1 MLEITIK
8 GREMFDSKTQSFT
21 VIKDQTLQLEHS
33 LLSISKWESQTHK
46 PFLGTEHR
54 SSEEIISYIKCMTL
68 NKGVDPN
75 VYTALTTK
83 DLQTIMDYINDP
95 ATATWFS
102 KEENG
107 RRVGRKKTIT
117 SELIYYWMIAG
128 NVPMQCEKWHL
139 NRLLTLLHI
148 VEIKN
153 RPKKSGSNKMSA
165 ARMNALNNQ
174 RLSANGGR
182 G

>member
-8 GREMFDSKTQSFT
+8 GRELFDSKTSTFYT
-21 VIKDQTLQLEHS
+21 LKDQTLQLEHS
-33 LLSISKWESQTHK
+33 LLSISKWESITHK
-46 PFLGTEHR
+46 PFLGKEHR
-54 SSEEIISYIKCMTL
+54 SSSDISLYIRCMTL
-68 NKGVDPN
+68 NKGVDPQAYN
-75 VYTALTTK
+75 NITSK
-83 DLQTIMDYINDP
+83 DLKKILAYIDDP
-95 ATATWFS
+95 ATATWFG
-102 KEENG
+102 KEENQ
-107 RRVGRKKTIT
+107 RRGSRKPIT

-153 RPKKSGSNKMSA
+153 RPKKKGQRMSA
-165 ARMNALNNQ
+165 SQMASLNAK
-174 RLSANGGR
+174 RLAANGGR

>member
-1 MLEITIK
+1 MLEITVT
-8 GREMFDSKTQSFT
+8 GRELWDSRTGTFYDL
-21 VIKDQTLQLEHS
+21 KDQTLQLEHS
-33 LLSISKWESQTHK
+33 LLSISKWESITHK
-46 PFLGTEHR
+46 PFLGKDPHT
-54 SSEEIISYIKCMTL
+54 SKEIATYIRCMTL
-68 NKGVDPN
+68 NKGVDPR
-75 VYTALTTK
+75 VYDALTTK
-83 DLQTIMDYINDP
+83 DLEKIRAYIDDP

-107 RRVGRKKTIT
+107 KVSGRKVIT

-153 RPKKSGSNKMSA
+153 RPKKGKGN
-165 ARMNALNNQ
+165 RMTASRMDALNAQ
-174 RLSANGGR
+174 RLAAHGGR